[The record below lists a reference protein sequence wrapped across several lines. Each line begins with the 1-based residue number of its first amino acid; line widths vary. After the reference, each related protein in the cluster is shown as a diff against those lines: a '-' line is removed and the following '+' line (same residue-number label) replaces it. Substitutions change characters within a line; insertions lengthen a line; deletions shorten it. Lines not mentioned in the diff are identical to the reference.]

1 VFVVSYDNP
10 VLKRTGLY
18 RFGLTRAGKV
28 TGFGPVPG
36 GALPGLVNVT
46 LAVSPDGSQVAIAG
60 TPAPRRLGDN
70 PVQPGKIVIV
80 DLATGASRVWQG
92 GMDRPGQQFSIPSVS
107 WTADGKSLVYVAQWC
122 TPQLAYPSTGSCDTD
137 SNVQPSGPVARVQ
150 EISVAGRGGRL
161 TSGEVLLRQS
171 ARYPKILQALVA
183 PDGQLV
189 ALVAHGLHPYLV
201 RFAVPSGR
209 PLAVLY
215 DGQFLHT
222 LLLGLGLGSAS
233 LASDSSGRYLLLD
246 INKGF
251 LAGWVHHGQLHL
263 WSGPGS
269 GNYAPLGGVPAV
281 FRAMSIRSRPGDRR
295 GRGWPD

>member
-1 VFVVSYDNP
+1 M
-10 VLKRTGLY
+10 
-18 RFGLTRAGKV
+18 

-215 DGQFLHT
+215 DGQFLHAPPGAWAGFCLSSVRQLGT
-222 LLLGLGLGSAS
+222 LPAPGHQQGVLGRLGAS
-233 LASDSSGRYLLLD
+233 WTAASVVRSPVWELSVHDLVTG
-246 INKGF
+246 
-251 LAGWVHHGQLHL
+251 AGGA
-263 WSGPGS
+263 GPTDRD
-269 GNYAPLGGVPAV
+269 AAGGP
-281 FRAMSIRSRPGDRR
+281 FRT
-295 GRGWPD
+295 